1 MSSIDRKPHILKR
14 EKSLIIPRHVIFFD
28 TETDQLVQDNG
39 DIEQVFK
46 LGWVCYYR
54 RAFGRNLDKMEWFFF
69 DNIPDFWQF
78 IFAHTEKKR
87 RLWVIACNM
96 SFDFTIVRGWK
107 YLGRANFKLKFF
119 HNTGSTCIISVKS
132 KRGTIVF
139 IDSMNWF
146 RESLAASGKRLS
158 IPKLEID
165 FAAADDSY
173 LSTYCKRDVEILVV
187 MFKDFVR
194 FLESNRISRVCY
206 TIASTAMAAY
216 LFGFYDHK
224 IYIHNNEQAIDLER
238 QSYRGGR
245 VECFFLGKL
254 ANGPFHVLDVNS
266 LYATV
271 MHREKFPCRFLKT
284 RDHCT
289 IDTLRYALQ
298 SKAAIARVMIET
310 DEPVYAVKHT
320 RTIFPIGR
328 FWVTLT
334 TPELIYALQHDHIL
348 EVGRFVL
355 YKHEKLFTRYVERM
369 YGLRLEFKSADAAS
383 YSEICKLLLNS
394 LYGKFG
400 QKAEIWEKIGDCP
413 GERDRTEAVY
423 LPDQNRRGMIRYLL
437 GEIFELTGYEECF
450 NSFAAIASTVTAHAR
465 MYLYDLMKIAGSGNY
480 FYCDTDSLIVN
491 DKGLANLGSL
501 INDIELGCLKVEES
515 IPWVNIS
522 GLKDYETPNK
532 TVIKGISKKALQLE
546 SGIYLQDQWP
556 SLRGILRGSDSD
568 SYTVK
573 KVTKILTRKYTKG
586 NVSRDGSIHPFSLCE
601 SRQQSLWPEPPF

>member
-28 TETDQLVQDNG
+28 TETDQLIQLNG
-39 DIEQVFK
+39 DIKQVFK

-54 RAFGRNLDKMEWFFF
+54 RPYGRNLEKLEWCFF

-78 IFAHTEKKR
+78 IFTHCEKKR

-96 SFDFTIVRGWK
+96 SFDFTIVQGWK
-107 YLGRANFKLKFF
+107 YLGQAKFKLRFF

-132 KRGTIVF
+132 KNGTIVF

-146 RESLAASGKRLS
+146 RESVAASGVRLG
-158 IPKLEID
+158 IPKLNID
-165 FAAADDSY
+165 FGSADVSY
-173 LSTYCKRDVEILVV
+173 LSTYCKRDVEILVAL
-187 MFKDFVR
+187 FKDFVK
-194 FLESNRISRVCY
+194 FLEANRISRVCY

-238 QSYRGGR
+238 ESYRGGR
-245 VECFFLGKL
+245 VECFFLGHLKT
-254 ANGPFHVLDVNS
+254 GPFHVVDVNS

-271 MHREKFPCRFLKT
+271 MYREKFPCRFLKT
-284 RDHCT
+284 RAGCS
-289 IDTLRYALQ
+289 IDTLRYNLQ
-298 SKAAIARVMIET
+298 SGAAVARVLIET
-310 DEPVYAVKHT
+310 DEPVYAVKRD
-320 RTIFPIGR
+320 RTIFPVGR
-328 FWVTLT
+328 FWATLT
-334 TPELIYALQHDHIL
+334 TPELIYALKHDHIL
-348 EVGRFVL
+348 KVDRFVF
-355 YKHEKLFTRYVERM
+355 YEHEKLFARYVKRM
-369 YGLRLEFKSADAAS
+369 YALRMEFKSAGTPS

-423 LPDQNRRGMIRYLL
+423 LPDRNRRGMIRYLL

-450 NSFAAIASTVTAHAR
+450 NSFPAIASTVTAYAR
-465 MYLYDLMKIAGSGNY
+465 MYLYELMRVVGSGNY

-501 INDIELGCLKVEES
+501 INDLDLGCLKVEES
-515 IPWVNIS
+515 TPWVNIS
-522 GLKDYETPNK
+522 GLKDYETCNK
-532 TVIKGISKKALQLE
+532 TVIKGISKKALQLKAGVY
-546 SGIYLQDQWP
+546 SQDQWP
-556 SLRGILRGSDSD
+556 SLRGILRGPNSD

-573 KVTKILTRKYTKG
+573 KVIKTLTRKYTKG
-586 NVSRDGSIHPFSLCE
+586 EVSRDGWIHPFSLCE
-601 SRQQSLWPEPPF
+601 DDQLSLWQDPPF